1 MADARH
7 MQLLIAALALLLPMI
22 VSAPVFAQA
31 GIGEDRE
38 IEEREE
44 RQGAMSERTYRRL
57 SVIHELMG
65 NQKYA
70 EALDKL
76 RTLEKSR
83 LEPYEEALL
92 FQTYGFVYASQDDY
106 PRSIQYFERAVG
118 MDALP
123 NVAQQ
128 GMLYSLASLYATQ
141 DRYQDTIDTLVRW
154 FRFEKEPIP
163 DAYILTAS
171 AYAELNQ
178 LLKALPYV
186 QEAIRIS
193 DDPKE
198 SWYQLEM
205 AIYFEQKQF
214 TQAARVLRIVISKW
228 PDKLRYWEML
238 SGVYQE
244 LRQDKNALAA
254 LMLAYH
260 KGLMEEEKKILNVV
274 RMNLF
279 LEVPFEAGK
288 VMANAMR
295 SGKVTRNKK
304 NLELLL
310 SAWTSAREFDKA
322 IAVIDEISPMVDT
335 GEFFVQKAQLF
346 MEKNQWAEVVAACDQ
361 ALDKGGLKKPGS
373 MYLMKGIALAEL
385 DRFQA
390 AINALRQAQKYDKS
404 SRQQATGWI
413 EFVRD
418 RMASRSA

>member
-1 MADARH
+1 MGDARH
-7 MQLLIAALALLLPMI
+7 VRLIIVALALLLP
-22 VSAPVFAQA
+22 VFVNAPVFAQA
-31 GIGEDRE
+31 GIGDDRE

-44 RQGAMSERTYRRL
+44 RAGAMSERTFRRL

-65 NQKYA
+65 NQKYT
-70 EALDKL
+70 EALEKL

-83 LEPYEEALL
+83 LEPYEEALVY
-92 FQTYGFVYASQDDY
+92 QTYGFVYASNDDY
-106 PRSIQYFERAVG
+106 PKSIQYFERSLA

-141 DRYQDTIDTLVRW
+141 DRFQDTIDTLTRW
-154 FRFEKEPIP
+154 YRFEKKPVP
-163 DAYILTAS
+163 DSYILMAS
-171 AYAELNQ
+171 AYAELNK
-178 LLKALPYV
+178 LPSALPYV

-193 DDPKE
+193 DNPKE
-198 SWYQLEM
+198 SWYQLEI
-205 AIYFEQKQF
+205 AIHFDQKHFEQAGK
-214 TQAARVLRIVISKW
+214 VLRVVVSKW

-279 LEVPFEAGK
+279 LEVPYEAGK
-288 VMANAMR
+288 VMASAMK
-295 SGKVTRNKK
+295 SGKVARNKK

-310 SAWTSAREFDKA
+310 SSWTTAREFDKA
-322 IAVIDEISPMVDT
+322 IAVIDEISPLVDD
-335 GEFFVQKAQLF
+335 GEFYVQKAQLF

-404 SRQQATGWI
+404 SRDQATGWI
-413 EFVRD
+413 DFVRD